1 MEKTKVTI
9 CVGTTCYLLGA
20 ADLQDLENFLPDDL
34 KENVEIIGSHCL
46 GVCKDNQYGAAP
58 FVKVDDEMMSNA
70 TVSSIIEKIYEHRN
84 RNKIPPKYI
93 DMDTFINSA
102 KNNEEAKL

>member
-20 ADLQDLENFLPDDL
+20 ADLQDLENFLPADL

-46 GVCKDNQYGAAP
+46 GVCKDNKYGAAP
-58 FVKVDDEMMSNA
+58 FVKVEDEMMSNA
-70 TVSSIIEKIYEHRN
+70 TVSSIIEKIYEN
-84 RNKIPPKYI
+84 RKG
-93 DMDTFINSA
+93 TSHA
-102 KNNEEAKL
+102 G